1 MKLPRLFRKKAESSS
16 PDTPKT
22 KSPRFLIEVA
32 PEGFEVQFFLPN
44 IAGMTEEEIEE
55 SAQNLASS
63 VVALT
68 YGTGRGLAV
77 MQQAI
82 GYACQEAK
90 MYNYGA
96 YVLRLINKFSTN
108 ERDFDGPVVL
118 PSETFWNKGDD

>member
-1 MKLPRLFRKKAESSS
+1 MKMPRLWRKAVPAVTAQSSLS
-16 PDTPKT
+16 
-22 KSPRFLIEVA
+22 KSPRFLIQVA
-32 PEGFEVQFFLPN
+32 PEGYEVIFYLPDIPN
-44 IAGMTEEEIEE
+44 MSEEEIDE

-63 VVALT
+63 TVALT
-68 YGTGRGLAV
+68 NGNGRGLAV

-96 YVLRLINKFSTN
+96 YVLHLINKFSKD
-108 ERDFDGPVVL
+108 EQDLDGPVVL